1 MNNYEIYERKLQ
13 ELIDDS
19 QLNDEILDGID
30 DLEEEEVEVFSERY
44 SDDCIII
51 GFDAESK
58 AGYISVTYWVN
69 DGSWDIQQESNVE
82 TVSNIS
88 GQGFNNLI
96 DALATNSISAW
107 FGNIMDPQNYYV
119 EEEEEITEN
128 CDDKLNEGLGT
139 RDYSDMLFDMI
150 EDGTVDPVQIAE
162 DLIYWCTEED
172 IEEYMRVNNLIW
184 EEDEEETDDFI

>member
-1 MNNYEIYERKLQ
+1 MSIYAEKLQ
-13 ELIDDS
+13 QLIDDAAVTS
-19 QLNDEILDGID
+19 DELSEIEAKVEYDPDDESIGFFLENSTGSLSVSFYENDKTWNVFQDSEDV
-30 DLEEEEVEVFSERY
+30 DLEKYDV
-44 SDDCIII
+44 D
-51 GFDAESK
+51 
-58 AGYISVTYWVN
+58 
-69 DGSWDIQQESNVE
+69 
-82 TVSNIS
+82 

-96 DALATNSISAW
+96 DWLTDTDNTTW

-150 EDGTVDPVQIAE
+150 EAGTVDPVQIAE

-172 IEEYMRVNNLIW
+172 IEKYMKVNNLIF